1 MAACATPQS
10 LTAEDFVRA
19 ASFLGGAADKHGR
32 ITMDLVQYFNRIL
45 RITLATADSA
55 ATLDTLPA
63 LIRDEN
69 GIITDATV
77 GLPAP
82 ADELFVDFGQ
92 AAYLRDDRFNTNLPA
107 LVSGGPGVWNENL
120 AVELLPYLAYVH
132 GPAAPAS
139 GIDGFVKNSAD
150 ALRGIEFIH
159 EYEIPAD
166 LYAVYAA
173 VTTVTVAP
181 QTVLSS
187 TSNQDVTLSAT
198 VTNSTPVN
206 DGTVTFTVKTADG
219 LTVIGAPVV
228 SGTVTNGAASA
239 TYVLPGGTPPQDLQV
254 VADYSGAFGFKPGT
268 GTGTLTISP
277 DAPVDLSILNA
288 TQNEGTGALSL
299 MAFELTLA
307 RASTVPVSVQY
318 ATASYT
324 AVAPDDY
331 LTRTGTA
338 TFAPGVT
345 SVTVTIPL
353 IPDTTPEPDESFSLV
368 LSAPTNAVL
377 VKSVATG
384 LIVDDDGG
392 AEPVLDFNQDGFA
405 DLVWRHAGDGRI
417 ALWYMDGTSQIS
429 GTLTDPVDVTDL
441 GWEIRG
447 IGDFNGDWKPDMIWQ
462 HAGTGALS
470 AWFFDA
476 AVRTGTRDLA
486 TLAGGSSAPD
496 LDWKIRGAGDM
507 NGDGQQDLLWQ
518 HRVTGE
524 LRIWHMNGTAQI
536 DSAPIALGVAGT
548 DWQVVAVADMNADGR
563 DDLVWQNPTT
573 GGVAAWLMNDAQV
586 HQDGVGR
593 LRAAGP
599 ARHSDRNC
607 SQGSSAATK

>member
-1 MAACATPQS
+1 M
-10 LTAEDFVRA
+10 R
-19 ASFLGGAADKHGR
+19 
-32 ITMDLVQYFNRIL
+32 
-45 RITLATADSA
+45 SA
-55 ATLDTLPA
+55 
-63 LIRDEN
+63 
-69 GIITDATV
+69 
-77 GLPAP
+77 
-82 ADELFVDFGQ
+82 
-92 AAYLRDDRFNTNLPA
+92 
-107 LVSGGPGVWNENL
+107 
-120 AVELLPYLAYVH
+120 
-132 GPAAPAS
+132 
-139 GIDGFVKNSAD
+139 
-150 ALRGIEFIH
+150 
-159 EYEIPAD
+159 
-166 LYAVYAA
+166 
-173 VTTVTVAP
+173 
-181 QTVLSS
+181 
-187 TSNQDVTLSAT
+187 NQDVTLSAT

-219 LTVIGAPVV
+219 LTVVGAPAV
-228 SGTVTNGAASA
+228 SGTVASGAASA
-239 TYVLPGGTPPQDLQV
+239 TYVLPGGTPPQDLQI

-268 GTGTLTISP
+268 GIGTLTISP

-288 TQNEGTGALSL
+288 SQTEGTGSVSL

-307 RASTVPVSVQY
+307 KASTVPVSVQY

-338 TFAPGVT
+338 TFSPGVT

-368 LSAPTNAVL
+368 LAAPTNAVL
-377 VKSVATG
+377 VRSIATG

-417 ALWYMDGTSQIS
+417 ALWFMNGTAQLS
-429 GTLTDPVDVTDL
+429 GTLTDPFEVTDL

-447 IGDFNGDWKPDMIWQ
+447 VGDFNGDWKPDMIWQ

-486 TLAGGSSAPD
+486 TLAGTSSEPD

-524 LRIWHMNGTAQI
+524 LRIWHMNGTTQI

-548 DWQVVAVADMNADGR
+548 DWRVAAVADMNGDGR

-586 HQDGVGR
+586 LAAEWLVPDDVADLAWTIAGARDLNGDGQTDLVWQHAGTGALAAWFMNGLMLSSTSDLTPAMVIDTGWKIVG
-593 LRAAGP
+593 
-599 ARHSDRNC
+599 AR
-607 SQGSSAATK
+607 